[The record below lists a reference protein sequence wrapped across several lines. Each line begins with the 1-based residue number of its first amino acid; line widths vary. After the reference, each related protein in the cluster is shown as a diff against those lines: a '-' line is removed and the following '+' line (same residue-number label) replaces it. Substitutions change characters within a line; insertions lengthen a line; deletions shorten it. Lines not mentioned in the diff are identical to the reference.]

1 MRKNMDFETKLAVI
15 EAGQACENAHAWH
28 AILHAAGHTSEEIAT
43 FWAKYRDD
51 IYWGY
56 NMAGMYGRDEVM
68 EGWAGGLEGGAYR
81 LQPVF
86 AEMYP
91 ETVDMDPLPL
101 SEYSLHAIGTPIV
114 EVGGDLKTARALYYS
129 TGMLYRR
136 ISSNGKQMAVWMLE
150 RYGEDYVREDGFW
163 KILHECVLNDAGGAQ
178 DVTNFAID
186 CMNKFS
192 GKGPGGPGGGG
203 PGGKAPEGKGP
214 GGPGG
219 APGGQGGPGGPSSA
233 PKKGQ
238 AYSKMAGGPPKGSMP
253 ASHQTWSPIQP
264 AQDSTPWPEP
274 FETLDNV
281 KTHYVVGLG
290 ENKGA
295 VPKKKP

>member
-1 MRKNMDFETKLAVI
+1 MRKNIDMETQLAII

-28 AILHAAGHTSEEIAT
+28 AILHAAGHTSEEVAT
-43 FWAKYRDD
+43 FWAKHRDD

-68 EGWAGGLEGGAYR
+68 EGWAGGLEGNAMNCF
-81 LQPVF
+81 PVF
-86 AEMYP
+86 NEMYP
-91 ETVDMDPLPL
+91 ETVNMDPLPL

-114 EVGGDLKTARALYYS
+114 EVGEDLKTARALYYS
-129 TGMLYRR
+129 TGMLFRR
-136 ISSNGKQMAVWMLE
+136 ISTNGKQMAVWMLE

-178 DVTNFAID
+178 DTVNFAID
-186 CMNKFS
+186 CYNKFK
-192 GKGPGGPGGGG
+192 GGPGGPGGGAGG
-203 PGGKAPEGKGP
+203 PGGKPGGP

-219 APGGQGGPGGPSSA
+219 GAPEGPSA
-233 PKKGQ
+233 KPKKGQ
-238 AYSKMAGGPPKGSMP
+238 AYSKMAGGPPKGSFP
-253 ASHQTWSPIQP
+253 ASHQTWSPVQP

-274 FETLDNV
+274 FVTLDDV

>member
-1 MRKNMDFETKLAVI
+1 MRKNIDLETKLAII
-15 EAGQACENAHAWH
+15 EGGQACENAHSWH
-28 AILHAAGHTSEEIAT
+28 AILHAAGHTTEEIET
-43 FWAKYRDD
+43 FWSKYRDD
-51 IYWGY
+51 LYWGY

-68 EGWAGGLEGGAYR
+68 SNWAGGLEGNARGLY
-81 LQPVF
+81 PVF
-86 AEMYP
+86 NEMYP
-91 ETVDMDPLPL
+91 ETAGMDPLPL

-114 EVGGDLKTARALYYS
+114 EVGEDLKTARALYYS

-163 KILHECVLNDAGGAQ
+163 KIVHECVLNDAGGAQ

-186 CMNKFS
+186 CYNKFKS
-192 GKGPGGPGGGG
+192 PMGPMPGGDGPKGGPGGPGGPAGAKPAEGG
-203 PGGKAPEGKGP
+203 PTSK
-214 GGPGG
+214 
-219 APGGQGGPGGPSSA
+219 

-253 ASHQTWSPIQP
+253 ASHKTWSPIQP

-274 FETLDNV
+274 FVTLDDV
-281 KTHYVVGLG
+281 KTHYVVDLG

-295 VPKKKP
+295 QPKKKP

>member
-1 MRKNMDFETKLAVI
+1 MRKNIDFETKLAII

-28 AILHAAGHTSEEIAT
+28 AILHASGHTSEEIAT
-43 FWAKYRDD
+43 FWAKHRDD

-68 EGWAGGLEGGAYR
+68 ENWAGGLEGNAMNLY
-81 LQPVF
+81 PVF
-86 AEMYP
+86 NEMYP
-91 ETVDMDPLPL
+91 ETADMDPLPL

-114 EVGGDLKTARALYYS
+114 EVGEDLKTARALYYS

-186 CMNKFS
+186 CYNKF
-192 GKGPGGPGGGG
+192 KGGGRPMPGGDGPKGGPDGKPGG
-203 PGGKAPEGKGP
+203 GP

-219 APGGQGGPGGPSSA
+219 ADGPTNK

-253 ASHQTWSPIQP
+253 ASHQTWSPVQP

-274 FETLDNV
+274 FKTLDDV
-281 KTHYVVGLG
+281 AVHYVVGLG

-295 VPKKKP
+295 QPKVKP

>member
-1 MRKNMDFETKLAVI
+1 MRNDMDFETKLAVI
-15 EAGQACENAHAWH
+15 EAGQACENVHAWH

-68 EGWAGGLEGGAYR
+68 TNWAGGLEGGAYN
-81 LQPVF
+81 LYPVF
-86 AEMYP
+86 NEMYP
-91 ETVDMDPLPL
+91 ETRDMDPLPL

-114 EVGGDLKTARALYYS
+114 EVGNDLKTARALYYS

-186 CMNKFS
+186 CYNKF
-192 GKGPGGPGGGG
+192 KNPMGPGGPGG
-203 PGGKAPEGKGP
+203 PAPESKENSKKPEGP
-214 GGPGG
+214 TN
-219 APGGQGGPGGPSSA
+219 A

-238 AYSKMAGGPPKGSMP
+238 TYSKMAGGPPKGSLP
-253 ASHQTWSPIQP
+253 ASHQTWSPVQP

-274 FETLDNV
+274 FETLDDVNV
-281 KTHYVVGLG
+281 HYVVGLG
-290 ENKGA
+290 ANKGA

>member
-1 MRKNMDFETKLAVI
+1 MRKNIDFETKLAII
-15 EAGQACENAHAWH
+15 EAGQACENVHAWH
-28 AILHAAGHTSEEIAT
+28 AILHASGHTSEEIAT

-56 NMAGMYGRDEVM
+56 NMAGMYTREEVM
-68 EGWAGGLEGGAYR
+68 ANWAGGLEGNARNLY
-81 LQPVF
+81 PVF
-86 AEMYP
+86 NEMYP
-91 ETVDMDPLPL
+91 ETVNMDPLPL

-114 EVGGDLKTARALYYS
+114 EVGEDLKTARALYYS

-186 CMNKFS
+186 CYNKF
-192 GKGPGGPGGGG
+192 KNPMGPGGPGGPG
-203 PGGKAPEGKGP
+203 PGGKDGKPGGPEGAKPGP

-219 APGGQGGPGGPSSA
+219 EGPTNK

-238 AYSKMAGGPPKGSMP
+238 AFSKMAGGPPKGSFP
-253 ASHQTWSPIQP
+253 ASHQTWSPVQP

-274 FETLDNV
+274 FTTLDDV
-281 KTHYVVGLG
+281 SVHYVVGLG
-290 ENKGA
+290 ANKGA
-295 VPKKKP
+295 QPKKKP

>member
-28 AILHAAGHTSEEIAT
+28 AILHASGHTSEEIAT
-43 FWAKYRDD
+43 FWAKHRDD

-68 EGWAGGLEGGAYR
+68 ANWAGGLEGNAANLY
-81 LQPVF
+81 PIF
-86 AEMYP
+86 NEMYP
-91 ETVDMDPLPL
+91 ETKDMDPLPL

-114 EVGGDLKTARALYYS
+114 EVGEDLKTARALYYS

-136 ISSNGKQMAVWMLE
+136 ISSNGQQMAVWMME

-178 DVTNFAID
+178 DVTNFGID
-186 CMNKFS
+186 CYNKF
-192 GKGPGGPGGGG
+192 KNPMGPGGPGGPG
-203 PGGKAPEGKGP
+203 PGGKKPDAAP
-214 GGPGG
+214 
-219 APGGQGGPGGPSSA
+219 APTNK

-238 AYSKMAGGPPKGSMP
+238 AFSKMAGGPPKGSMP
-253 ASHQTWSPIQP
+253 ASHKSWTPIQP

-274 FETLDNV
+274 FVTLDNEKV
-281 KTHYVVGLG
+281 HYVVGLG
-290 ENKGA
+290 QNKGA
-295 VPKKKP
+295 VPKIKP

>member
-1 MRKNMDFETKLAVI
+1 MRKNIDLETKLAII
-15 EAGQACENAHAWH
+15 EGGQNCEKVHAWH
-28 AILHAAGHTSEEIAT
+28 AILHASGHTTEEIET
-43 FWAKYRDD
+43 FWSKYRDD
-51 IYWGY
+51 LYWGY
-56 NMAGMYGRDEVM
+56 NMTGNYGRDEVM
-68 EGWAGGLEGGAYR
+68 TNWAGGLEGNAMNLY
-81 LQPVF
+81 PVF
-86 AEMYP
+86 NEMYP
-91 ETVDMDPLPL
+91 ETKNMDPLPL

-114 EVGGDLKTARALYYS
+114 EVGDDLKTARALYYS

-186 CMNKFS
+186 CYNKF
-192 GKGPGGPGGGG
+192 KNPMG
-203 PGGKAPEGKGP
+203 PGGKKPDEKPAPPAATNK
-214 GGPGG
+214 
-219 APGGQGGPGGPSSA
+219 

-238 AYSKMAGGPPKGSMP
+238 AFSKMAGGPPKGSMP
-253 ASHQTWSPIQP
+253 ASHQSWSPVQP

-274 FETLDNV
+274 FVTLDDV

>member
-1 MRKNMDFETKLAVI
+1 MRSNMDFETKLAVI
-15 EAGQACENAHAWH
+15 EAGQACENVHAWH
-28 AILHAAGHTSEEIAT
+28 AILHASGHTSEEIAT

-68 EGWAGGLEGGAYR
+68 ANWAGGLEGNAYN
-81 LQPVF
+81 LYPVF
-86 AEMYP
+86 NEMYP
-91 ETVDMDPLPL
+91 ETKDMDPLPL

-114 EVGGDLKTARALYYS
+114 EVGEDLKTARALYYS

-186 CMNKFS
+186 CYNKF
-192 GKGPGGPGGGG
+192 KNPMGPGGLGGPG
-203 PGGKAPEGKGP
+203 PGGKKPEGPGEKPAEGP
-214 GGPGG
+214 TNK
-219 APGGQGGPGGPSSA
+219 

-238 AYSKMAGGPPKGSMP
+238 AFSKMAGGPPKGSMP
-253 ASHQTWSPIQP
+253 PSHQTWSPIQP

-274 FETLDNV
+274 FKTLDNV

-295 VPKKKP
+295 QPKVKP

>member
-1 MRKNMDFETKLAVI
+1 MRKNIDFETKLAII

-28 AILHAAGHTSEEIAT
+28 AILHASGHTSEEIAT
-43 FWAKYRDD
+43 FWAKHRDD

-68 EGWAGGLEGGAYR
+68 ENWAGGLEGNAMNLY
-81 LQPVF
+81 PVF
-86 AEMYP
+86 NEMYP
-91 ETVDMDPLPL
+91 ETADMDPLPL

-114 EVGGDLKTARALYYS
+114 EVGEDLKTARALYYS

-186 CMNKFS
+186 CYNKF
-192 GKGPGGPGGGG
+192 KGGGRPMPGGDGPKGGPDGKPGGA
-203 PGGKAPEGKGP
+203 PGGP

-219 APGGQGGPGGPSSA
+219 ADGPTNK

-253 ASHQTWSPIQP
+253 ASHQTWSPVQP
-264 AQDSTPWPEP
+264 AQDSTPWPDP
-274 FETLDNV
+274 FKTLDDISV
-281 KTHYVVGLG
+281 HYVVGLG

-295 VPKKKP
+295 QPKVKP